1 MRIIG
6 IDPGLA
12 STGFGIIETVGNK
25 IRYVAH
31 GVIKTSPEKP
41 LGERLFHIYQD
52 LNQVI
57 DMYKPEEGGIEALFF
72 AKNIT
77 SALPVAHA
85 KGVVHLVFAQHGIP
99 LGEYTPIV
107 IKRAVVGEGRAEK
120 GQVQEMV
127 KVILNLDKVPRPDH
141 AADALSAAI
150 CHVNNRSF
158 ANV

>member
-25 IRYVAH
+25 IKYVAH
-31 GVIKTSPEKP
+31 GVITTPPEKP

-52 LNQVI
+52 LEQII
-57 DMYKPEEGGIEALFF
+57 DLYKPDEGGIEGLFF

-85 KGVVHLVFAQHGIP
+85 KGVVHLVFAQRGIP
-99 LGEYTPIV
+99 LGEYTPV
-107 IKRAVVGEGRAEK
+107 IIKQAVVGEGRAEK
-120 GQVQEMV
+120 KQVQEMV
-127 KVILNLDKVPRPDH
+127 KVILSLDKIPRPDH